1 MGRRRT
7 RPLPS
12 APQAAQSALRS
23 LCKAHA
29 GNPRA
34 RILCPQLV
42 AQIDNVGLRRSEGN
56 LAAVAFLGG
65 RIALGLARL
74 SEAVNG

>member
-1 MGRRRT
+1 
-7 RPLPS
+7 
-12 APQAAQSALRS
+12 
-23 LCKAHA
+23 
-29 GNPRA
+29 
-34 RILCPQLV
+34 LCPQLV